1 MRMHKSHK
9 WIAALVAFAAAFA
22 VGAAEMITAR
32 EAEHIAAEYD
42 RTNIASRIDGKQPL
56 LVSGTNI
63 KTVNGSSLLGSGN
76 LQIDTGS
83 DVVRSNAVGNAL
95 VKGLR
100 FDAEGGM
107 SATWGDSDD
116 VNVGVFGLT
125 VSGGQAWSAFGAE
138 LGYTGL
144 WSLALGPLAHAYS
157 DESVAIGYYANDGV
171 WENGQS
177 VAVGAWTL
185 AGEGGTAVGWGTFAG
200 DGSIAIGA
208 GAVADNFDAAVFGR
222 KSENPE
228 SGSHGTNTINFWQTD
243 DPKRIYFRD
252 KTLDGIVAET
262 LRPATNAL
270 GSAKAD
276 KVSGATSGNFAALD
290 ENGNLED
297 SGWNYTLFAASYNG
311 DPAVAVSAHS
321 AETATTAAKL
331 SDPNTSAPE
340 VVNNGE
346 RWGTTYGLYAY
357 LSELPVISPTDPTFT
372 NAVLAVGGEA
382 WTNNLTDTESPN
394 YAVFSNAVLS
404 VGIDTNVLAAV
415 AASTNAVAQ
424 VGKFYAAFADIGI
437 TPTQGGMTLAGL
449 LATLVAAVTWLK
461 RKALTNGKRTDG
473 SPDDEKLR
481 DFFAE
486 SNTLLKNTIAEETA
500 DKRDKT
506 DLEVYEEDPET
517 GEPTPTGETLAT
529 SADLGGKQDALSVQ
543 QLANIADVQ
552 NKVAKET
559 GKGLSTNDYTT
570 ADKQLVAGA
579 FQKSNIAVPSS
590 ESLTDDQVLGAA
602 SAKDFINSSVQ
613 TATANFRG
621 NFADWTAVPT
631 DTSQYEQD
639 AGGSRTPTTND
650 YMVVINAEGFGN
662 YTANVSTGIVGR
674 TLAVAVAG
682 FAVGHVFVVADIAT
696 LTAAGV
702 AQVTLKR
709 DSTWRFK
716 YTGLWSADGKAGW
729 SPEYR
734 VNEAPLTAAQ
744 LAALNSG
751 VTSDAVQKADGAL
764 RFDAAQ
770 TLTDGQKAQLWAN
783 LGLDDF
789 NGEEF

>member
-1 MRMHKSHK
+1 MS
-9 WIAALVAFAAAFA
+9 FAAA
-22 VGAAEMITAR
+22 
-32 EAEHIAAEYD
+32 
-42 RTNIASRIDGKQPL
+42 
-56 LVSGTNI
+56 
-63 KTVNGSSLLGSGN
+63 
-76 LQIDTGS
+76 
-83 DVVRSNAVGNAL
+83 
-95 VKGLR
+95 
-100 FDAEGGM
+100 
-107 SATWGDSDD
+107 
-116 VNVGVFGLT
+116 
-125 VSGGQAWSAFGAE
+125 
-138 LGYTGL
+138 
-144 WSLALGPLAHAYS
+144 
-157 DESVAIGYYANDGV
+157 
-171 WENGQS
+171 
-177 VAVGAWTL
+177 
-185 AGEGGTAVGWGTFAG
+185 
-200 DGSIAIGA
+200 
-208 GAVADNFDAAVFGR
+208 
-222 KSENPE
+222 
-228 SGSHGTNTINFWQTD
+228 
-243 DPKRIYFRD
+243 
-252 KTLDGIVAET
+252 
-262 LRPATNAL
+262 
-270 GSAKAD
+270 
-276 KVSGATSGNFAALD
+276 
-290 ENGNLED
+290 
-297 SGWNYTLFAASYNG
+297 YNG
-311 DPAVAVSAHS
+311 DPSMAFSAHS
-321 AETATTAAKL
+321 AETATSAAKL

-346 RWGTTYGLYAY
+346 RWGTAYGLFAY

-372 NAVLAVGGEA
+372 NAVLQTVVPNLAPTIMAEVYIAATNACANLGIDPSTIPQGGTLGTVGGLLVA
-382 WTNNLTDTESPN
+382 L
-394 YAVFSNAVLS
+394 A
-404 VGIDTNVLAAV
+404 AAV
-415 AASTNAVAQ
+415 A
-424 VGKFYAAFADIGI
+424 
-437 TPTQGGMTLAGL
+437 
-449 LATLVAAVTWLK
+449 WLK
-461 RKALTNGKRTDG
+461 KRKIDTLTATGTGISVTATDG
-473 SPDDEKLR
+473 VAKLD
-481 DFFAE
+481 DFFADTN
-486 SNTLLKNTIAEETA
+486 SLLTDLIATETA
-500 DKRDKT
+500 GKRDKA

-517 GEPTPTGETLAT
+517 GKPTPTGETLAT

-590 ESLTDDQVLGAA
+590 ENLTDDQVLGAA

-631 DTSQYEQD
+631 DAAQYEQD

-682 FAVGHVFVVADIAT
+682 FAVGHVFVVTDIAT

-702 AQVTLKR
+702 TQVTLKR

-716 YTGLWSADGKAGW
+716 YTGLWSTDGKAGW

-770 TLTDGQKAQLWAN
+770 SLTDGQKAQLWAN
-783 LGLDDF
+783 LGLDNF

>member
-1 MRMHKSHK
+1 MNK
-9 WIAALVAFAAAFA
+9 AAFAVLAFAAAFA
-22 VGAAEMITAR
+22 AGAADMITAR
-32 EAEHIAAEYD
+32 EA
-42 RTNIASRIDGKQPL
+42 TNIA
-56 LVSGTNI
+56 
-63 KTVNGSSLLGSGN
+63 
-76 LQIDTGS
+76 
-83 DVVRSNAVGNAL
+83 
-95 VKGLR
+95 
-100 FDAEGGM
+100 
-107 SATWGDSDD
+107 
-116 VNVGVFGLT
+116 
-125 VSGGQAWSAFGAE
+125 
-138 LGYTGL
+138 
-144 WSLALGPLAHAYS
+144 
-157 DESVAIGYYANDGV
+157 ESVAAP
-171 WENGQS
+171 
-177 VAVGAWTL
+177 L
-185 AGEGGTAVGWGTFAG
+185 A
-200 DGSIAIGA
+200 
-208 GAVADNFDAAVFGR
+208 DAARVAAA
-222 KSENPE
+222 SYTDAA
-228 SGSHGTNTINFWQTD
+228 TNALDTALRGEIAAHTPGNYETVSNRAMTALQAHQSLAPATNYTD
-243 DPKRIYFRD
+243 
-252 KTLDGIVAET
+252 A
-262 LRPATNAL
+262 ATNAL
-270 GSAKAD
+270 GEVVANISTAVGLHDTRITILDGIKAD
-276 KVSGATSGNFAALD
+276 KVQGATSGNFAALD
-290 ENGNLED
+290 GDGNLED
-297 SGWNYTLFAASYNG
+297 SGWDVGRFYNDFLPVEWSR
-311 DPAVAVSAHS
+311 DPASTFAGSVGSAP
-321 AETATTAAKL
+321 KL
-331 SDPNTSAPE
+331 TDPN
-340 VVNNGE
+340 NNKELLMRGYEGE
-346 RWGTTYGLYAY
+346 MRWGLFDFNFGFHPFAY
-357 LSELPVISPTDPTFT
+357 LSELPKIDHTDATFS
-372 NAVLAVGGEA
+372 NEVLAVQ
-382 WTNNLTDTESPN
+382 
-394 YAVFSNAVLS
+394 
-404 VGIDTNVLAAV
+404 IDTNVLAAV

-424 VGKFYAAFADIGI
+424 IGKFYAAFADIGI

-481 DFFAE
+481 DFFANKN
-486 SNTLLKNTIAEETA
+486 SLLTGTIAAETA
-500 DKRDKT
+500 GKRDKT

-529 SADLGGKQDALSVQ
+529 SGDLGGKQDALSAQ
-543 QLANIADVQ
+543 QLANIADVP
-552 NKVAKET
+552 NKVAIVP
-559 GKGLSTNDYTT
+559 GKGLSTNDYTA

-579 FQKSNIAVPSS
+579 FQKSNVAVPSS

-631 DTSQYEQD
+631 DAAQYEQD

-702 AQVTLKR
+702 TQVTLKR

-770 TLTDGQKAQLWAN
+770 SLTDDQKAQLWAN